1 MRRPLFCWCYNMSVR
16 ISSGSVFRYLPGK
29 HMGGLLMLRGNGALQ
44 AGHKFSK
51 LSLTGFILSFLSL
64 ICFVWL
70 LIASDRFRNN
80 NVAVVIGTAAVG
92 VSLTL
97 SLIFS
102 VAGFISARKSKSKG
116 GPFGLTGVIMSSI
129 MAVVLVILLLTR
141 SMLSGIMAAWTSPGK
156 DVPLDTDSAVID
168 GVPKIFGEAIFL
180 PCTVAELKQKGF
192 DTDYE
197 LLSQT
202 LHMWPKDD
210 RESYFNGPYFDCYLE
225 YGSYDYKN
233 NKASDDSVVVAI
245 TFQEYNQVD
254 LDFHNISFD
263 TTDGDIWDMFG
274 TPAYQEDDLMN
285 GHAAYFLGDHGLV
298 YKFSYSFSNQRPESD
313 QNRGIWEITIAAK
326 EMYEI

>member
-1 MRRPLFCWCYNMSVR
+1 
-16 ISSGSVFRYLPGK
+16 
-29 HMGGLLMLRGNGALQ
+29 MLRENGTPQ
-44 AGHKFSK
+44 TEHQFSK
-51 LSLTGFILSFLSL
+51 LSFIGFILSFLSL

-102 VAGFISARKSKSKG
+102 VAGFISARKNFSKG
-116 GPFGLTGVIMSSI
+116 RTFGLSGMIMSSVT
-129 MAVVLVILLLTR
+129 AVVLVCLLLAR
-141 SMLSGIMAAWTSPGK
+141 SLLSGLMTTGTPSGK
-156 DVPLDTDSAVID
+156 DVSLNTDSAAID

-197 LLSQT
+197 VLSQKIS
-202 LHMWPKDD
+202 MWPEDG
-210 RESYFNGPYFDCYLE
+210 REFYADGPHFDCYLE

-233 NKASDDSVVVAI
+233 DKASDDSVVVAVK
-245 TFQEYNQVD
+245 FQEYNMVD

-263 TTDGDIWDMFG
+263 MTDGDIWDLFG
-274 TPAYQEDDLMN
+274 TPAYQEDDVMN
-285 GHAAYFLGDHGLV
+285 GHAVYFTGDHGLM
-298 YKFSYSFSNQRPESD
+298 YKFNYRFSNQRPEKD
-313 QNRGIWEITIAAK
+313 EDRDIWEIMIATEEYMK
-326 EMYEI
+326 NNVMK